1 VIALNSRQIKA
12 MDRRLSGERGDR
24 IREKKMI
31 WNRCNPLKSPE
42 SDDKTKEI
50 QGLFLWFCHGLAW
63 KKTRAKA
70 IPASPRHTYFVAT

>member
-1 VIALNSRQIKA
+1 
-12 MDRRLSGERGDR
+12 MDRRLSGEGGIGSER
-24 IREKKMI
+24 KKLI

-63 KKTRAKA
+63 KKTRGKA
-70 IPASPRHTYFVAT
+70 ISASRRDAYFVAT